1 MANAGKTARGRFTRT
16 KRSTSTRDCEEAEEL
31 QLGRLFSERMALV
44 PTAFQFN
51 CDHPAEKERLAQML
65 WRSDLL
71 VGPETPTLRSANT
84 DFVQLMLLL
93 TANTYKEVSEGKDAM
108 WQEGILS
115 TLTRIQSQKVTTLVT
130 ARVSIEAL
138 RAQVQRDFF
147 QLLHQLA
154 PGILASHSWTE
165 EFIKFACQFRPPPAY
180 EELLGVGCVM
190 FDNYTRKVLYSS
202 THTTDSWGFRLDMT
216 NSCTMRIPRHL
227 APSNFDAK
235 EICE

>member
-16 KRSTSTRDCEEAEEL
+16 KRGTSTRDCEEAEEL

-115 TLTRIQSQKVTTLVT
+115 TLTRIQSQKVTLLSQP
-130 ARVSIEAL
+130 ASLLKLYEL
-138 RAQVQRDFF
+138 RCSAISSSYYTSSRQAFLQATVGRRNLSNLPANSAH
-147 QLLHQLA
+147 LLHTRSCWVSAVLCLITTRARCSTLA
-154 PGILASHSWTE
+154 PTQPTRGASGW
-165 EFIKFACQFRPPPAY
+165 I
-180 EELLGVGCVM
+180 
-190 FDNYTRKVLYSS
+190 
-202 THTTDSWGFRLDMT
+202 
-216 NSCTMRIPRHL
+216 
-227 APSNFDAK
+227 
-235 EICE
+235 